1 MSGGRAAPWGMGV
14 PLVAGVGELGPGGN
28 EVGGKGGRDGGDGG
42 GGLRRKEIPRR
53 RDYCSDLIS

>member
-1 MSGGRAAPWGMGV
+1 MGV

-28 EVGGKGGRDGGDGG
+28 EVGGKGGRDGGNGG